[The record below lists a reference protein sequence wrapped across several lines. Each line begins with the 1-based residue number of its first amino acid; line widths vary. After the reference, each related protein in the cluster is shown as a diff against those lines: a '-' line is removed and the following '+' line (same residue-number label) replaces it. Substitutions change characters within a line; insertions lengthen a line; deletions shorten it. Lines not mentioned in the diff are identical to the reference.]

1 MDDCA
6 QPDLSRLFAPK
17 SVAIFN
23 VSSDPG
29 KLSRIT
35 LRNLKSGGFTG
46 TVFPLNT
53 TLDHA
58 EGFQCIRTLAEA
70 DEPIDVAF
78 MAIPADATISA
89 ALECAAAG
97 VRFLVIGSAGFAES
111 GDEGAALQREL
122 AHIAKSSGMRIV
134 GPNCNG
140 IYQTRHPLA
149 LGFNTGHSRRMPV
162 GHVALLSH
170 SGALFDT
177 MTTILRRHGG
187 GLSFFVSSGN
197 EADLNLL
204 DYLEHAVND
213 PDTQVV
219 AMLLDAL
226 SDGNRFRRLVQQAH
240 GLGKSVVVLKIGSS
254 QSGAEAAEAHCSRLA
269 SPDAAYR
276 ALFAQSGVCTVNSIE
291 SLMTAAALLS
301 RFGRVGGGLGALTV
315 SGAGAAMLL
324 DSASRNRVSMA
335 VYAEHTQ
342 AELDARRM
350 FSRVGNP
357 TDYGAFGA
365 MRSVFSEVP
374 ALIGADP
381 GVAVLLSLVH
391 SMNDYQR
398 RPFIEALANAKSAGK
413 PILVLTPGGLEPEE
427 RAAYEAEGFVCLA
440 DTDAA
445 MQAINALTYPA
456 SPGDAQEHAPR
467 QFLNPSDPAA
477 GTGDASALRAML
489 CLDRPLSEP
498 ESLKLLSSFSLPTVQ
513 TIRCASRDEVARAL
527 HALGAPVV
535 LKGVRLG
542 VTHKT
547 EHGLVRVG
555 IRQTT
560 ELDRAISEFGMVDEW
575 IVQPMVEADL
585 EVILGLKRTDDL
597 GLLLIV
603 GLGGIYTEALSEVVV
618 FSVPASNAHIAAE
631 LSRSPVGRIMNSAR
645 WSRPADFQTLLEV
658 IDRLQNF
665 AMWAADD
672 VDAVDINPLRIG
684 SNGIVAVDALV
695 VPRTARFG
703 TTAEDRGSF
712 HAQPS
717 KTNLNRETS

>member
-1 MDDCA
+1 LIFDSTNLKGLHMDKRA
-6 QPDLSRLFAPK
+6 PPNLSRLFTPR

-23 VSSDPG
+23 VSSDPS

-35 LRNLKSGGFTG
+35 LRNLKSGGFKG
-46 TVFPLNT
+46 AVFPLNP
-53 TLDHA
+53 TLEQA

-78 MAIPADATISA
+78 MAIPAGATISA
-89 ALECAAAG
+89 ARECGAAG
-97 VRFLVIGSAGFAES
+97 VKFLVIGSAGFAES
-111 GDEGAALQREL
+111 GAEGAALQREL
-122 AHIAKSSGMRIV
+122 AHIAQLNGMRIV

-140 IYQTRHPLA
+140 IYQTRHHLA
-149 LGFNTGHSRRMPV
+149 LGFNTGHSRQMPV

-187 GLSFFVSSGN
+187 GLSFFVSAGN

-204 DYLEHAVND
+204 DYLEYAVND
-213 PDTQVV
+213 PNTHVV

-226 SDGNRFRRLVQQAH
+226 SDGNRFRRLIHQANR
-240 GLGKSVVVLKIGSS
+240 LGKSVVVLKIGSS
-254 QSGAEAAEAHCSRLA
+254 QDGAEAAEAHCSRLA

-315 SGAGAAMLL
+315 SGAGAAILL
-324 DSASRNRVSMA
+324 DSASRNRVPMTT
-335 VYAEHTQ
+335 YAAHTQ

-374 ALIGADP
+374 ALIAGDP
-381 GVAVLLSLVH
+381 GVTVLLSLVH

-398 RPFIEALANAKSAGK
+398 RPYIEALANAKSAGK
-413 PILVLTPGGLEPEE
+413 PILVLTPGGLDPEE

-445 MQAINALTYPA
+445 MQAVRALTQPA
-456 SPGDAQEHAPR
+456 TSSDDLESAPR
-467 QFLNPSDPAA
+467 PDLNPARA
-477 GTGDASALRAML
+477 TNTGDASAPRAML
-489 CLDRPLSEP
+489 CRGRPLSEP
-498 ESLKLLSSFSLPTVQ
+498 ESLELLSLFAIPTVR
-513 TIRCASRDEVARAL
+513 TIRCANRDDAARAL
-527 HALGAPVV
+527 QLLGGSVV
-535 LKGVRLG
+535 MKGVRLG

-547 EHGLVRVG
+547 EHGLVKVG
-555 IRQTT
+555 IQQAT
-560 ELDRAISEFGMVDEW
+560 EIDRAVSDFGIFDEL
-575 IVQPMVEADL
+575 IVQPMIDADL
-585 EVILGLKRTDDL
+585 EVILGLKRSDDL

-603 GLGGIYTEALSEVVV
+603 GLGGVYAEALSEVVV
-618 FSVPASNAHIAAE
+618 FNVPASAAHIADE
-631 LSRSPVGRIMNSAR
+631 LSRSPVGRVMNCER
-645 WSRPADFQTLLEV
+645 WPRPGDFQTLLEV

-665 AMWAADD
+665 AMWAVDD
-672 VDAVDINPLRIG
+672 VEAVDINPLRIG
-684 SNGIVAVDALV
+684 SQGIVAVDALV
-695 VPRTARFG
+695 VPRQV
-703 TTAEDRGSF
+703 
-712 HAQPS
+712 HAATEPDQ
-717 KTNLNRETS
+717 

>member
-1 MDDCA
+1 MEGTLTSNTNNPKGLTMDDRA

-35 LRNLKSGGFTG
+35 LRNLKNGGFTG
-46 TVFPLNT
+46 AVFPLNT
-53 TLDHA
+53 TLEHA
-58 EGFQCIRTLAEA
+58 EGFRCVRTLAEVN
-70 DEPIDVAF
+70 EPIDVAF
-78 MAIPADATISA
+78 MAIPATATISA
-89 ALECAAAG
+89 ARECGAAG
-97 VRFLVIGSAGFAES
+97 VKFLVIGSAGFGES

-122 AHIAKSSGMRIV
+122 AHIAQTSGMRIV

-177 MTTILRRHGG
+177 MATILRRHGG
-187 GLSFFVSSGN
+187 GLSFFVSAGN
-197 EADLNLL
+197 EADLDLL
-204 DYLEHAVND
+204 DYLEYAVSD
-213 PDTQVV
+213 PNTQVV

-226 SDGNRFRRLVQQAH
+226 SNGNRFRRLVQRAH
-240 GLGKSVVVLKIGSS
+240 ALGKSVVVLKIGSS

-301 RFGRVGGGLGALTV
+301 RFGHVGGGLGALSV
-315 SGAGAAMLL
+315 SGAGAALLL
-324 DSASRNRVSMA
+324 DSASRNRVPMA
-335 VYAEHTQ
+335 VYAPHTQ
-342 AELDARRM
+342 AALDARRM

-374 ALIGADP
+374 ALIAADP
-381 GVAVLLSLVH
+381 GVTVLLSLVH

-398 RPFIEALANAKSAGK
+398 RPYIEALANAKSAGK
-413 PILVLTPGGLEPEE
+413 PILVLTPGGLEADE
-427 RAAYEAEGFVCLA
+427 RAAYEAEGFICLA

-445 MQAINALTYPA
+445 MQAVNALTYPGY
-456 SPGDAQEHAPR
+456 PGEAQDRAPR
-467 QFLNPSDPAA
+467 QLLNPSAPGA
-477 GTGDASALRAML
+477 GAGDTSELRAKL
-489 CLDRPLSEP
+489 CRDRPLSEP
-498 ESLKLLSSFSLPTVQ
+498 ESLELLSYFAIPTVK
-513 TIRCASRDEVARAL
+513 TIRCATRDEAVRAL
-527 HALGAPVV
+527 HTLGAPVV

-547 EHGLVRVG
+547 EHGLVKIGIHQKAEVDRVVS
-555 IRQTT
+555 
-560 ELDRAISEFGMVDEW
+560 DFGSVDEL
-575 IVQPMVEADL
+575 IVQPMIEADL

-597 GLLLIV
+597 SLLLIV

-618 FSVPASNAHIAAE
+618 FSVPASIAQIEAE
-631 LSRSPVGRIMNSAR
+631 LSRSPVGKIMNSAR
-645 WSRPADFQTLLEV
+645 WSRPGDYPALLEV
-658 IDRLQNF
+658 IDGLQNF
-665 AMWAADD
+665 ALWAADD

-684 SNGIVAVDALV
+684 SNGLVAVDALV
-695 VPRTARFG
+695 VPRSAHLK
-703 TTAEDRGSF
+703 AS
-712 HAQPS
+712 S
-717 KTNLNRETS
+717 KD